1 MTRNQQPSQTETQQ
15 LSKRGVCFT
24 GNPWLAHIYTLVQ
37 AGGFHLTRTSSR
49 VPPQTY
55 DSTLYLY
62 GSLLLHTATGL
73 GAQSH
78 LLLASSVSVGQSVTA
93 RFPHTA
99 STWSYGRNIFL
110 VIRWLGRKQLWDWRT
125 QLLPGCTSRT
135 AHTGPE
141 GRLHFSTTVLQI
153 QSHKCSSLLLLQVS
167 PFSSFLSSP
176 HLMSSLISNL
186 LCNQIRSV

>member
-1 MTRNQQPSQTETQQ
+1 MAGSTSTHRCRLEDFTQHGHQAGFLLRPTIQ
-15 LSKRGVCFT
+15 LFICMVVCC
-24 GNPWLAHIYTLVQ
+24 YTLPQ
-37 AGGFHLTRTSSR
+37 AWELK
-49 VPPQTY
+49 
-55 DSTLYLY
+55 
-62 GSLLLHTATGL
+62 
-73 GAQSH
+73 
-78 LLLASSVSVGQSVTA
+78 LASSVSVGQSVTA

-99 STWSYGRNIFL
+99 STWSHGKNIFL

-186 LCNQIRSV
+186 LCN